1 MRKVNL
7 LARRKSKK
15 RTTRRRVKPMLKVL
29 PALEGYVL
37 ANIATQNLFNSNPL
51 QFLLGDLNAS
61 VGSNP
66 NALALAMGPNHSG
79 ISLKE
84 LLMNSMSTATTGT
97 YQTSVSGKPQTGTT
111 YGSTG
116 GVLDAV
122 QANFMNNMGNII
134 VGTAMST
141 AGFRI
146 AKKVLRKPIN
156 MANKSLR
163 QFGLGATVQF

>member
-1 MRKVNL
+1 
-7 LARRKSKK
+7 
-15 RTTRRRVKPMLKVL
+15 MLKIL

-37 ANIATQNLFNSNPL
+37 ANIATQNLFGSNPL
-51 QFLLGDLNAS
+51 SFLLGDLNSS

-84 LLMNSMSTATTGT
+84 LLTNSMSTGQTWNPGMKGTTGQGYYT
-97 YQTSVSGKPQTGTT
+97 TQT
-111 YGSTG
+111 TG

-122 QANFMNNMGNII
+122 QQNFMNNMGNII

-156 MANKSLR
+156 MANRSLR
-163 QFGLGATVQF
+163 QFGLGSTVQF